1 MSTLL
6 PKFVFETKID
16 VHISYINYGDHLGN
30 DSFVVLLHEARIR
43 FLKSL
48 GFTERDLGGYGLIV
62 KRLVIEYQEQVYH
75 GDVLTIKIGIGE
87 ISRASVRLVYTAT
100 NQDGKPVMDAE
111 TLIVFFDYEKNKIKK
126 TPEFFHALVSA

>member
-1 MSTLL
+1 MTTLL
-6 PKFVFETKID
+6 SKFVFETKID

-62 KRLVIEYQEQVYH
+62 KRLLIEYQEQVYH
-75 GDVLTIKIGIGE
+75 GDILTIKIGVSE
-87 ISRASVRLVYTAT
+87 ISRVSVKLAYIAT
-100 NQDGKPVMDAE
+100 NQHGIHVMEAE